1 MFMYIK
7 EKWGFT
13 RLNFIF
19 LKKWHGHYVSNIVG
33 FINKTKSLL
42 DAIIKSVFQ
51 CSCLACLQSLIAKP
65 YCIGKPDCVQCVK
78 FTSFT
83 I

>member
-42 DAIIKSVFQ
+42 DAIIKSV
-51 CSCLACLQSLIAKP
+51 LQFFLLSFLT
-65 YCIGKPDCVQCVK
+65 KPDVQCVQYVQCVQCV
-78 FTSFT
+78 
-83 I
+83 